1 MGIEKIT
8 KSNLAQHFG
17 SACFYRHSLLRSCV
31 MSEGAYFLC
40 ENGAAWLIDV
50 IVSYQHTP
58 TVKACDK
65 QMWLLTVDKDNSSGK
80 VECFDYNGDYED
92 LKNRV
97 KPLVSQVIPY
107 TDFPLAEIEIMC
119 ANNGSGR
126 TIYLPT
132 ED

>member
-1 MGIEKIT
+1 MGTENIT
-8 KSNLAQHFG
+8 EYNLAQHFG
-17 SACFYRHSLLRSCV
+17 SACFYRHGLLRSCV
-31 MSEGAYFLC
+31 MSEGVHFLT
-40 ENGAAWLIDV
+40 ENGAAWLVDI
-50 IVSYQHTP
+50 IVSYQLNE

-65 QMWLLTVDKDNSSGK
+65 QMWLLTVDKNDNSAK
-80 VECFDYNGDYED
+80 MECFDYDADYED

-97 KPLVSQVIPY
+97 NPLVSQIIPF

-126 TIYLPT
+126 TIYLPS

>member
-1 MGIEKIT
+1 MGIENIT
-8 KSNLAQHFG
+8 EYNLAQHHG
-17 SACFYRHSLLRSCV
+17 SACFYRHNLLRSCV
-31 MSEGAYFLC
+31 MSEGAYYLC

-58 TVKACDK
+58 QVKACDK
-65 QMWLLTVDKDNSSGK
+65 QMWLLTVNKVDNSAR
-80 VECFDYNGDYED
+80 VDCFDYDADYED

-97 KPLVSQVIPY
+97 NPLVSQEIPF

-126 TIYLPT
+126 TIYLPM